1 MIQQDEAIAKIHSSS
16 PDSSGAS
23 CKFYKVN
30 DSFGAKVYTDITI
43 ASKNMDAQRSLYN
56 LGFAPEVLSDV
67 IKLMVKE
74 YGQKVHYMFLT
85 ELAKTVYQ
93 VCVEDGSACK
103 FCRNH
108 CKSSKCKCNSENVSD
123 IRSNWMEKPQFKD
136 IADLQKRMIKQGY
149 YNKDRL
155 WVNYGYLKDGTP
167 VIIDCDFYHR
177 NNYRVIKKKPSI

>member
-1 MIQQDEAIAKIHSSS
+1 MTQQTNEAIAKIKSSK
-16 PDSSGAS
+16 PDGAGTF
-23 CKFYKVN
+23 CKFYKIN
-30 DSFGAKVYTDITI
+30 DNFGAKVYKDVTI
-43 ASKNMDAQRSLYN
+43 ANKNIDSQRSLYY

-67 IKLMVKE
+67 VE
-74 YGQKVHYMFLT
+74 FNDQKTRYMFLT

-93 VCVEDGSACK
+93 VCVENGSACK
-103 FCRNH
+103 FCCH
-108 CKSSKCKCNSENVSD
+108 TCKDINCKCNDENVSD

-136 IADLQKRMIKQGY
+136 VAELQKRMIKQGY
-149 YNKDRL
+149 YNKDKL